1 MQNTDDINRLATYVQ
16 NINSFAMLFQNNF
29 DHYVDMRD
37 FIFDSTIA
45 HQDKVLIES
54 EEGIPIEVS
63 SLENNIIEIV
73 KDFVKYS
80 PSISLD
86 YVTSTQ
92 DELKLQQKQLLENH
106 IRYKI
111 EEAIRDKSLPTA
123 LEQALSGGFTY
134 LKVQFEPIS
143 DTSFSEEPIIVS
155 VKDPRLISFDLNAKK
170 QFKEDGFFWAEVI
183 PMSEEDMQI
192 AYPDKFDINN
202 PPTNYGTIL
211 QNVWISSRYIGQK
224 KLYFPCQY
232 YEKIYKSD
240 YLIQLADGSV
250 LYKSTYNKVNN
261 LLKGTDHEKYI
272 SPIVKSQKRMR
283 SSLKRITFL
292 GTEIYEEL
300 DMGVSE
306 YPLIFVDGNSKYL
319 YGNKFRH
326 KETSISLSPL
336 VTRSYLKSSVGAQR
350 LKNLAFQRIANDVS
364 DIRGADMWIPRE
376 SINQEDA
383 QELATNGKPKLI
395 ITDAFIKDTAGMQPI
410 PPPNYLVR
418 PSVSAQLTVATEL
431 SDRALIDLSG
441 DLKSSFKN
449 GIPDNISG
457 DAIRE
462 LLLADHSV
470 AAPYLDNMLCVIQ
483 RLGTVLLSYSVS
495 LYSDQRILTG
505 MTPEG
510 EIIYQSINSD
520 NSVSLNV
527 PSDIFRLTVKSDMNA
542 AIAKSVTLRK
552 LSLIFKDMP
561 ILAQFFNQQ
570 KGSYILS
577 LLDLDNSST
586 LQNDFEKWQQQQQQ
600 LASQNKTPSVQDIEL
615 QNNTNKFEV
624 EKAKLALKSKEIEIK
639 QFVAKEKAIID
650 RLQTQLAA
658 QQQQNDALATEQHR
672 LRAEVDTMIAL
683 IHAKEKLNQ

>member
-1 MQNTDDINRLATYVQ
+1 MKNINDIERITTYVK
-16 NINSFAMLFQNNF
+16 NINDFANQFQNNF

-37 FIFDSTIA
+37 FIFDTTIA
-45 HQDKVLIES
+45 SQDKILIES

-63 SLENNIIEIV
+63 ALENNIIEVV

-86 YVTSTQ
+86 YVTNTK

-111 EEAIRDKSLPTA
+111 EEAIRDKSLPIA
-123 LEQALSGGFTY
+123 LEQSLSGGFTY
-134 LKVQFEPIS
+134 LKIQFEPIS
-143 DTSFSEEPIIVS
+143 DTSFSEEPVIVS

-170 QFKEDGFFWAEVI
+170 QFKEDGSFWAEVI

-192 AYPDKFDINN
+192 AYPDKFDIEN
-202 PPTNYGTIL
+202 PPTTFGTLI
-211 QNVWISSRYIGQK
+211 QDIWTSSRYLGQR

-232 YEKIYKSD
+232 YEKIHKTD
-240 YLIQLADGSV
+240 FLIQLADGAV

-261 LLKGTDHEKYI
+261 LLKGSDHEKYI
-272 SPIVKSQKRMR
+272 SPIVKQQKRIR

-292 GTEIYEEL
+292 GNEIYEEL
-300 DMGVSE
+300 DMGIGE

-319 YGNKFRH
+319 YGNKFRS
-326 KETSISLSPL
+326 KESATSLSPL

-383 QELATNGKPKLI
+383 EELATNGKPKLI
-395 ITDAFIKDTAGMQPI
+395 ITDAFIKDTAGMQAI

-418 PSVSAQLTVATEL
+418 PSVSSQLTVATEL

-449 GIPDNISG
+449 GIPDNVSG

-462 LLLADHSV
+462 LLLADHAV

-483 RLGTVLLSYSVS
+483 RIGTVLLSYSIA

-510 EIIYQSINSD
+510 TITYQSINSD
-520 NSVSLNV
+520 GSVSLNV
-527 PSDIFRLTVKSDMNA
+527 PSDVFRLTVKSDMNA
-542 AIAKSVTLRK
+542 SIAKSVTLRK
-552 LSLIFKDMP
+552 LSLIFKDVP

-577 LLDLDNSST
+577 LLDLDDSST
-586 LQNDFEKWQQQQQQ
+586 LQNDFEKWQLQQQQ
-600 LASQNKTPSVQDIEL
+600 LASQNQSPSPQAIEL
-615 QNNTNKFEV
+615 QNNANILEV

-658 QQQQNDALATEQHR
+658 QQQQNDVLATEQHR
-672 LRAEVDTMIAL
+672 LRAEVDTVIAL
-683 IHAKEKLNQ
+683 LHTKEKLNA